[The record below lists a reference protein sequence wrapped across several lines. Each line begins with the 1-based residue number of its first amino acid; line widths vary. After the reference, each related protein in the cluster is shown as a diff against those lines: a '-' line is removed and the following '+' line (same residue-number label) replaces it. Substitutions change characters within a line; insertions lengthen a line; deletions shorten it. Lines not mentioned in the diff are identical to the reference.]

1 MFVLGIVP
9 ENIQKFEIII
19 QLRKKKKKNEIGTLD
34 WTAQESSQEQGQILA
49 V

>member
-19 QLRKKKKKNEIGTLD
+19 QLERKRMKLAHWTGQHRKVVKNRD
-34 WTAQESSQEQGQILA
+34 
-49 V
+49 